1 VLVVHP
7 AEVVERAAHDD
18 LPRIPQL
25 E

>member
-7 AEVVERAAHDD
+7 AEVVERAADDD
-18 LPRIPQL
+18 LARITQL